1 MRSPGGPRNQRTAPG
16 RGPSRASVVIP
27 THNRRDILS
36 RVLCFYR
43 AQDAPRDCFELVV
56 ADDGSTDGTPELF
69 EQLPPAGS
77 GSDLPDP
84 HRGRVL
90 EQRRGLLDPGEGLP
104 GRPCEPAGN
113 TRPGGVLAV
122 RYLRLRKSGRSAAR
136 NAGVLAASHPL
147 IVFADDDIFVEP
159 GFISKHLEAHRSGE
173 DLVVMGRVI
182 HTGSLDD
189 PLSARWK
196 PKDINTAFL
205 STGNASVRRDLLI
218 AAGLFDERYTVYG
231 WEDFDL
237 GIHLR
242 ELGVRSVKRDI
253 RGYHYD
259 PPRAGVR
266 PREVYRKERERGLS
280 AVYFYRSHPL
290 PWVRRFTL
298 VENRPLQALFDL
310 LGRGNWF
317 LSGEGPRRC
326 GGLALLIIRYKGYF
340 DGVREGM
347 REQGH

>member
-1 MRSPGGPRNQRTAPG
+1 
-16 RGPSRASVVIP
+16 VVIP

-36 RVLCFYR
+36 RVLRFYG
-43 AQDAPRDCFELVV
+43 AQSVPGERFELVV

-69 EQLPPAGS
+69 EPLPAAAGGAGLPA
-77 GSDLPDP
+77 P
-84 HRGRVL
+84 HRDRVL
-90 EQRRGLLDPGEGLP
+90 EQRRGLL
-104 GRPCEPAGN
+104 
-113 TRPGGVLAV
+113 RPGLFVH
-122 RYLRLRKSGRSAAR
+122 YLRLRKSGRSAAR

-159 GFISKHLEAHRSGE
+159 GFIAGHLEAHRSGE
-173 DLVVMGRVI
+173 DLVIMGRVI
-182 HTGSLDD
+182 HTASLED
-189 PLSARWK
+189 PCSARWK

-237 GIHLR
+237 GIHLS
-242 ELGVRSVKRDI
+242 ELGVRSVKRGI
-253 RGYHYD
+253 TGYHYD
-259 PPRAGVR
+259 PPREDVR

-280 AVYFYRSHPL
+280 AVYFYRSHPF

-298 VENRPLQALFDL
+298 VKNRPLQALFDL

-317 LSGEGPRRC
+317 LSGEERMRC
-326 GGLALLIIRYKGYF
+326 GGLLLLIIRYKGYF
-340 DGVREGM
+340 DGVREGL
-347 REQGH
+347 REQG